1 MRIYAGNVWAI
12 LFCASCA
19 ASCLASCSGSRAG
32 NSQATSPTS
41 CTTGQCTTCSTA
53 SFQGK
58 CVHAGDTVTFG
69 KYPQATHTPEPI
81 EWIVLDVVPKA
92 GGTDGRFLLLS
103 KYVLDAKA
111 YDTSHKDS
119 SNDIYRYPTWAE
131 SDIRKWLNGSEFL
144 SSAHFTDQELASIVE
159 VTNSTSDIGSNDG
172 GADTRD
178 KVFLLDRED
187 ALNWAYLPNDGARQA
202 YATSYAKENG
212 VSVGDRNCANVQCY
226 APWWLR
232 SPGDDTYRAVSV
244 RRDGSVGDYGDR
256 VSSTFIGVRPAL
268 WVKY

>member
-1 MRIYAGNVWAI
+1 MRINAGHVWAV

-19 ASCLASCSGSRAG
+19 ASCLASCSGSTAG
-32 NSQATSPTS
+32 NSQATSPTL
-41 CTTGQCTTCSTA
+41 CTTGQCTTCSIA

-119 SNDIYRYPTWAE
+119 SEDIYLYPTWAE

-144 SSAHFTDQELASIVE
+144 SSAHFTAQELASIVE
-159 VTNSTSDIGSNDG
+159 VTNSTSDYNGNDG
-172 GADTRD
+172 GVDTRD

-187 ALNWAYLPNDGARQA
+187 ALNGAYFPNDGARQA
-202 YATSYAKENG
+202 YATSYAIENG
-212 VSVGDRNCANVQCY
+212 VFVSVICANVQYY
-226 APWWLR
+226 AFWWLR
-232 SPGDDTYRAVSV
+232 SPGFVYYAAYVDY
-244 RRDGSVGDYGDR
+244 DGYINELGLNVDR
-256 VSSTFIGVRPAL
+256 TDLGVRPAL